1 MRRKIIRASVALLA
15 ATLTIAAC
23 GDADDGDATAID
35 TTTTTAAAT
44 TTTGA
49 ADDTT
54 TTTEAG
60 GGDAAAGDFC
70 QAAPA
75 VDVALASEDPDPED
89 VQRALDDVQASAPDE
104 LQDEVQTLVDA
115 INEVFETDDFMVFLR
130 DDVQDANVAVNE
142 YLVEE
147 CDFNELDITAVDYAF
162 EDVPETLGTGATA
175 VFLRNEGQEFHE
187 AVLFRIDDDETRPIE
202 ELLELPEE
210 EAMLVTRFVGA
221 AFAGPGGNGATSVQF
236 DEPGRYAILCFI
248 PVGTTAEAMA
258 EMSPDQEP
266 EGPPHFTQGMW
277 REFTI
282 E

>member
-1 MRRKIIRASVALLA
+1 MRRNITRASVALLA
-15 ATLTIAAC
+15 ATLAVAAC
-23 GDADDGDATAID
+23 GDADDGEATAID

-49 ADDTT
+49 VDGT
-54 TTTEAG
+54 TTTEAA
-60 GGDAAAGDFC
+60 GGDVAAGDFC
-70 QAAPA
+70 EAAPA
-75 VDVALASEDPDPED
+75 VDVALASEDPDPAV
-89 VQRALDDVQASAPDE
+89 VQRALDDVQASAPAQ
-104 LQDEVQTLVDA
+104 LQDQVQTLVDA
-115 INEVFETDDFMVFLR
+115 INELFETEDFMVFLR

-142 YLVEE
+142 HLVEE
-147 CDFNELDITAVDYAF
+147 CDFNELDITAVDYEF
-162 EDVPETLGTGATA
+162 EDVPDTFERGAAA

-187 AVLFRIDDDETRPIE
+187 AVFFRIADDETRPIE

-210 EAMLVTRFVGA
+210 EAMQVTQFVGA
-221 AFAGPGGNGATSVQF
+221 AFAGPGANGATSVQF
-236 DEPGRYAILCFI
+236 DEPGRYAMLCFI

-282 E
+282 D